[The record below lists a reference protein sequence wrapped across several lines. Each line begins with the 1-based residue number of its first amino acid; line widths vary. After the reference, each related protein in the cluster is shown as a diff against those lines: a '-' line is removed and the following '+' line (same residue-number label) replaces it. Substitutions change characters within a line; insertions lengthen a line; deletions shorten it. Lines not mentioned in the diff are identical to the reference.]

1 MTFTTVSDKTQI
13 FSVTRFGIFLTKENN
28 RDIHIVKCKNARSTS
43 IFFQQAYFR
52 DIYESS
58 SLLSLLLKFRKQT
71 LEKRFLCSKLRS
83 WRLKLNLSVK
93 TRLRNEERKMFQETT
108 ENNTIHINNH
118 GKLMK
123 VEWAPTVTGS
133 QEVEITKI
141 MTTGSNDW
149 WEERKF
155 RQFFSKSG
163 GLV

>member
-1 MTFTTVSDKTQI
+1 MPFCCLTCWSKSI
-13 FSVTRFGIFLTKENN
+13 SSMPGMSEIIWENGGSRRKLFLSRKYLRETGV
-28 RDIHIVKCKNARSTS
+28 RR
-43 IFFQQAYFR
+43 
-52 DIYESS
+52 
-58 SLLSLLLKFRKQT
+58 LLKYRKQT
-71 LEKRFLCSKLRS
+71 LEKRLLCSKLRS

-141 MTTGSNDW
+141 MTTSSNDW
-149 WEERKF
+149 WEERKS
-155 RQFFSKSG
+155 RQFFSKSD